1 MKIFVKLLVLTSI
14 LIAENNHF
22 RCGFMTSNIR
32 TGEESERPALEY
44 LATYDT
50 EHFRIHYDTEGDHAP
65 KKNDGN
71 GEIPY
76 PDNDENGHPD
86 YIDELAIAA
95 EYSYSFMFDVD
106 GLNYLEDLRGTYSL
120 NEIMSDCDENISDDC
135 SGFGGNSL
143 YDIYVENMDANTSS
157 FTYGSNESE
166 GLNSAGVVKSFII
179 IDNGMTEEDDGEPIY
194 YTQGLDAMR
203 TTIAHEFF
211 HAIQRCYRNYEN
223 GADGDFYELSS
234 SWIEDIIYPDIN
246 DYCNYGW
253 TSDFFD
259 YDGMLD
265 SIDETDGYSIALYA
279 HYLTSVVANKDY
291 SIIKHIWEDYRSL
304 PPRKPVRSIDNVLKN
319 EIYNYNTNFI
329 DTWVDFISHNFFN
342 GFYPEDSE
350 YYYHPDQAITQP
362 MTFNSLVPYIKF
374 ESPILV
380 SKNISNESATLISI
394 NRVNQESQLDIAMN
408 TTLEN
413 SNLIGNI
420 ILLSENNLD
429 SQKIIDINDISEEI
443 YDGIEYIYFVLGL
456 DEPIS
461 SNEVIEDIDF
471 DISFCNYLSK
481 GDLKSD
487 CILNV
492 LDYIEL
498 IENIIFNEPFMSS
511 CDLNEDTVCDA
522 ADAVL
527 LISLILETP

>member
-1 MKIFVKLLVLTSI
+1 MALSDSVSALTRDKFIPVLVDNIYNSNVLCLKLLKNAEKLDGGANIVIPIEYAKLGAGASGWIDYSTGATSV
-14 LIAENNHF
+14 AEVETYQKATYQWATAF
-22 RCGFMTSNIR
+22 AGVKIP
-32 TGEESERPALEY
+32 GEEELVNKGSSQVISLLKAKLKSAEKQIRDIFGTGLFAGT
-44 LATYDT
+44 AVS
-50 EHFRIHYDTEGDHAP
+50 
-65 KKNDGN
+65 N
-71 GEIPY
+71 GLTTL
-76 PDNDENGHPD
+76 NG
-86 YIDELAIAA
+86 
-95 EYSYSFMFDVD
+95 
-106 GLNYLEDLRGTYSL
+106 
-120 NEIMSDCDENISDDC
+120 
-135 SGFGGNSL
+135 GG
-143 YDIYVENMDANTSS
+143 
-157 FTYGSNESE
+157 
-166 GLNSAGVVKSFII
+166 
-179 IDNGMTEEDDGEPIY
+179 
-194 YTQGLDAMR
+194 
-203 TTIAHEFF
+203 TIATGD
-211 HAIQRCYRNYEN
+211 YTTYEN

-246 DYCNYGW
+246 DYCNFGW

-522 ADAVL
+522 ADAASYL
-527 LISLILETP
+527 P